1 MKSTIS
7 FASLKTTLLL
17 GVMLLIGSQL
27 SAQNGGGTAAPCT
40 TATSVSMSCP
50 ININPFGGPIALT
63 GGLPAGGVYS
73 GAGVANGYLDL
84 ENKSVADLSQ
94 IVYAFTDASGCEGKD
109 SCKYA
114 IPCDPKVS
122 MDAKKEVCLG
132 DTIELF
138 VDVEGLT
145 VHCVF
150 QSYLFASTFGSL
162 AYFDFSIAE
171 TVDPDQVVTVRI
183 ADDLNMFRSRE
194 MGTFYPKS
202 GNLVKIRLL
211 APKSGDYTID
221 LMNFQFGG
229 TSYPVD
235 PITIHVADLPTVR
248 VVDSVICG
256 NAGYTI
262 NATASTDVTAY
273 AWNNGST
280 ESSITVNVSDSY
292 IVTVRSDKGCDAT
305 DTATISFVTV
315 GCDETPKIQTP
326 ILSQSVTS
334 LRLEPVPA
342 TVELRITAAFTIREL
357 IVSDH
362 QGRRVDIPVSM
373 HDINAVVDLSQL
385 PQGVYQLQV
394 FGANGEFAQESFTK
408 L

>member
-7 FASLKTTLLL
+7 FARLNTTLLL
-17 GVMLLIGSQL
+17 SVMHLIGAQL
-27 SAQNGGGTAAPCT
+27 SAQNCGGTAAPCT
-40 TATSVSMSCP
+40 TTVSVSMSCP
-50 ININPFGGPIALT
+50 ASIDPFGGPIALT
-63 GGLPAGGVYS
+63 GGSPAGGVYS

-84 ENKSVADLSQ
+84 ENKSVSDLSQ
-94 IVYAFTDASGCEGKD
+94 IVYTFTDASGCVGKD
-109 SCKYA
+109 SCKYE
-114 IPCDPKVS
+114 ISCDPTVS

-132 DTIELF
+132 DTIELY
-138 VDVEGLT
+138 VKVEGLT

-150 QSYLFASTFGSL
+150 ESFVFASTFGSL

-171 TVDPDQVVTVRI
+171 TVDPDQVFTVRI

-211 APKSGDYTID
+211 ARKSGDYTID

-235 PITIHVADLPTVR
+235 PITIHVADRPTVR
-248 VVDSVICG
+248 VADSVVCA
-256 NAGYTI
+256 NAGYRIETK
-262 NATASTDVTAY
+262 ASPNVTAY
-273 AWNNGST
+273 AWNNGSS
-280 ESSITVNVSDSY
+280 ESSITVNVSDNY
-292 IVTVRSDKGCDAT
+292 IVTVRSDKGCTAT
-305 DTATISFVTV
+305 DTATISFVHT
-315 GCDETPKIQTP
+315 GCDDKHVSTDFSADQDTR
-326 ILSQSVTS
+326 

-342 TVELRITAAFTIREL
+342 SVELRISAQFTIREL
-357 IVSDH
+357 SVSDH
-362 QGRRVDIPVSM
+362 QGRRVDVPVSM
-373 HDINAVVDLSQL
+373 HDVKATVDLSQL